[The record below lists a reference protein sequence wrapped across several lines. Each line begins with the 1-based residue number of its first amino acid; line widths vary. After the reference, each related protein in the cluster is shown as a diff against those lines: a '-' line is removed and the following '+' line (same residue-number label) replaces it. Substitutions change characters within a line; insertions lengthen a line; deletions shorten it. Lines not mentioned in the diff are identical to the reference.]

1 MNFLLD
7 TNICLDLL
15 DRTRDNASD
24 TAQWYLDT
32 EENLHNRFFLFSDAI
47 TTMFYILTERKKIDK
62 QMVVHAMQKM
72 MEEIEP
78 LFFDAHDTRYAFFL
92 FNEKVF
98 DDLEDLLMLQTAYR
112 HSVDILVTQDRK
124 LLRLKNFESIKIL
137 SPKDLTEGRAS

>member
-7 TNICLDLL
+7 TNISLDLL

-24 TAQWYLDT
+24 TVQWYLDAK
-32 EENLHNRFFLFSDAI
+32 EDPHNRFFLFSDAI

-98 DDLEDLLMLQTAYR
+98 DDLEDLLMLQTAHR
-112 HSVDILVTQDRK
+112 HSVDVLVTQDRK

-137 SPKDLTEGRAS
+137 SPKDLTEGKIS